1 MITVTY
7 YKSGS
12 VGVQCPPGEALYAL
26 GMKPANHL
34 PPAIRYELRVEKDFF
49 GYGAVVFISNELCGT
64 AMLENIIYVEER

>member
-34 PPAIRYELRVEKDFF
+34 PPAIRKQWWFGELRDTGCLYYSTNGLFEWLP
-49 GYGAVVFISNELCGT
+49 N
-64 AMLENIIYVEER
+64 